1 MKKNLKKIY
10 KDILI
15 NIIFIIT
22 YFIIYFI
29 VTKNGKYIFAS
40 KMDFDMQ
47 HYVIPEYLREI
58 FYSTKNILPDF
69 AFNLGSGTNIYNLA
83 YYGLL
88 NPIVLISYLLP
99 KIKMLNYIIISMRI
113 VILLSTSLMYFY
125 LRKNKYS
132 YKVSFICAFLFLC
145 SSPLIFHSHRHI
157 MFIDYL
163 PFLLLGFFGIDRYIE
178 KKKSFLLIISVIL
191 IILTSYFFS
200 ISSLVVLTL
209 LGIYKYL
216 KNNKKTKIKDIF
228 NFTKG
233 LILRFM
239 PAILTTSIL
248 IIPTALALLNG
259 RGSNTGT
266 SFIKDLITPKNYL
279 LYDSYSIGLTSI
291 SIISIIYLI
300 FKGKKENKFLSIIIL
315 LCSIISIPALI
326 LNGFLYVNGKVFIT
340 FIPLVIIIIA
350 EFLTIIIPKIK
361 YNNIIIVYLIISSF
375 LICIYVN
382 QKDELVEE
390 NAEFLKVEETY
401 NNKINKTIGSD
412 DDIYRIKTDTLGKE
426 YINKVTNIHE
436 YKTSSYLSS
445 NNQLYN
451 NTYKKIFENPLPVR
465 NSLMITSSDNI
476 LFEIYSGEK
485 YKFTKNEYSN
495 IYDKIDKFN
504 DINIY
509 RNDLVLPIGYATNK
523 NININDYNKLKY
535 PDNVVNLLG
544 TSISK
549 EKTNTNI
556 KLSNEISNNYKI
568 VESNKI
574 TYKKTSDGYEV
585 KSKDNGT
592 LTITTDE
599 YLNNKLLFISFE
611 LSDRYNCMY
620 QDLSI
625 TINDNKNTL
634 TCKNWKYY
642 NDNKKFNYILTENNN
657 YLKIK
662 FTKGKYKIHNIKL
675 YTIDYNQLININK
688 DITPMT
694 IKKNNSS
701 SDKISGD
708 IKLLKNSY
716 FNLSIPYDKNF
727 IIKVDN
733 KIIKYEKT
741 NIGYIGFELKKGNHK
756 IEITY
761 NPQGKTLGIYLS
773 IIGLILIIITV
784 IYENRRKNE
793 K

>member
-29 VTKNGKYIFAS
+29 VTKNGKYIFAA
-40 KMDFDMQ
+40 KMDFDIQ
-47 HYVIPEYLREI
+47 HYVIPEYLREV
-58 FYSTKNILPDF
+58 FFSTNKILPNF

-113 VILLSTSLMYFY
+113 VVLSSTSLMYFY

-132 YKVSFICAFLFLC
+132 YKISFICAFLFLC
-145 SSPLIFHSHRHI
+145 SSPLIFHTHRHI

-178 KKKSFLLIISVIL
+178 KRKSFLLIISVIL

-216 KNNKKTKIKDIF
+216 KNNKKSKIKDIF

-233 LILRFM
+233 LILRFI

-266 SFIKDLITPKNYL
+266 NFIKDLLTPKNYL
-279 LYDSYSIGLTSI
+279 LYDTYSIGLTSI
-291 SIISIIYLI
+291 SLISIIYLI

-326 LNGFLYVNGKVFIT
+326 LNGFLYVNGKVFIA

-350 EFLTIIIPKIK
+350 EFLNTVIPKIK
-361 YNNIIIVYLIISSF
+361 HNNIIIMYLIISSF

-382 QKDELVEE
+382 QKDELVES
-390 NAEFLKVEETY
+390 NAEFLKVEEEY
-401 NNKINKTIGSD
+401 NNKINKIIRND

-451 NTYKKIFENPLPVR
+451 NTYKKVFENPLPVR

-476 LFEIYSGEK
+476 LFEIFSGEK

-495 IYDKIDKFN
+495 IYNKIDKFN

-544 TSISK
+544 TKISK
-549 EKTNTNI
+549 EKTNTKI
-556 KLSNEISNNYKI
+556 KLSNTIPNNYKL

-592 LTITTDE
+592 LTLTTDE
-599 YLNNKLLFISFE
+599 QLDNKLLFISFE

-625 TINDNKNTL
+625 TINNNKNTL

-642 NDNKKFNYILTENNN
+642 NDNKIFNYILTENNN
-657 YLKIK
+657 LQIK

-675 YTIDYNQLININK
+675 YTLDYNQIIDINK
-688 DITPMT
+688 EITPM
-694 IKKNNSS
+694 IIEKKNSS
-701 SDKISGD
+701 SDIITGK
-708 IKLLKNSY
+708 IKLLKDSY

-727 IIKVDN
+727 VIKINN
-733 KIIKYEKT
+733 KTIEYEKT
-741 NIGYIGFELKKGNHK
+741 NIGYIGFNLKKGNHK

-761 NPQGKTLGIYLS
+761 KPQGKTPGIYLS

-784 IYENRRKNE
+784 IYENRRTYE

>member
-29 VTKNGKYIFAS
+29 VTKNGKYIFAA
-40 KMDFDMQ
+40 KMDFDIQ
-47 HYVIPEYLREI
+47 HYVIPEYLREV
-58 FYSTKNILPDF
+58 FFSTNKILPNF

-113 VILLSTSLMYFY
+113 VVLSSTSLMYFY

-132 YKVSFICAFLFLC
+132 YKISFICAFLFLC
-145 SSPLIFHSHRHI
+145 SSPLIFHTHRHI

-163 PFLLLGFFGIDRYIE
+163 PFLLLGFFGIDKYIE

-216 KNNKKTKIKDIF
+216 KNNKKSKIKDIF

-233 LILRFM
+233 LILRFI

-266 SFIKDLITPKNYL
+266 NFIKDLLTPKNYL
-279 LYDSYSIGLTSI
+279 LYDTYSIGLTSI
-291 SIISIIYLI
+291 SLISIIYLI

-326 LNGFLYVNGKVFIT
+326 LNGFLYVNGKVFIA

-350 EFLTIIIPKIK
+350 EFLNTVIPKIK
-361 YNNIIIVYLIISSF
+361 HNNIIIMYLIISSF

-382 QKDELVEE
+382 QKDELVES
-390 NAEFLKVEETY
+390 NAEFLKVEEEY
-401 NNKINKTIGSD
+401 NNKINKNIKQD
-412 DDIYRIKTDTLGKE
+412 NDIYRIKTDTLGKE

-476 LFEIYSGEK
+476 LFEIFSGEK

-495 IYDKIDKFN
+495 IYNKIDKFN

-544 TSISK
+544 TKISK
-549 EKTNTNI
+549 EKTNTKI
-556 KLSNEISNNYKI
+556 KLSNTIPNNYKL

-592 LTITTDE
+592 LTLTTDE
-599 YLNNKLLFISFE
+599 QLDNKLLFISFE

-625 TINDNKNTL
+625 TINNNKNTL

-642 NDNKKFNYILTENNN
+642 NDNKIFNYILTENNN
-657 YLKIK
+657 LQIK

-675 YTIDYNQLININK
+675 YTLDYNQIIDINK
-688 DITPMT
+688 DITPM
-694 IKKNNSS
+694 IIEKKNSS
-701 SDKISGD
+701 SDIITGK
-708 IKLLKNSY
+708 IKLLKDSY

-727 IIKVDN
+727 VIKINN
-733 KIIKYEKT
+733 KTIEYEKT
-741 NIGYIGFELKKGNHK
+741 NIGYIGFNLKKGNHK

-761 NPQGKTLGIYLS
+761 KPQGKTPGIYLS

-784 IYENRRKNE
+784 IYENRRTYE

>member
-22 YFIIYFI
+22 YFIIYLI
-29 VTKNGKYIFAS
+29 VTKNGKYIFAA
-40 KMDFDMQ
+40 KMDFDIQ

-88 NPIVLISYLLP
+88 NPIILISYLLP

-113 VILLSTSLMYFY
+113 VVLLSTSLMYFY

-163 PFLLLGFFGIDRYIE
+163 PFLLLGFFGIDKYIE

-216 KNNKKTKIKDIF
+216 KNNKKSKIKDIF

-233 LILRFM
+233 LILRFI

-266 SFIKDLITPKNYL
+266 NFIKDLITPKNYL
-279 LYDSYSIGLTSI
+279 LYDTYSIGLTSI
-291 SIISIIYLI
+291 SLISIIYLI

-326 LNGFLYVNGKVFIT
+326 LNGFLYVNGKVFIA

-350 EFLTIIIPKIK
+350 EFLNIIIPKIK
-361 YNNIIIVYLIISSF
+361 HNNIIIMYLIISSF

-382 QKDELVEE
+382 QKDELVES
-390 NAEFLKVEETY
+390 NAEFLKVEEEY
-401 NNKINKTIGSD
+401 NNKINKIIKQD
-412 DDIYRIKTDTLGKE
+412 NDIYRIKTDTLGKE
-426 YINKVTNIHE
+426 YINKVTDVHE

-476 LFEIYSGEK
+476 LFEIFSGEK

-495 IYDKIDKFN
+495 IYKKIDKFN

-523 NININDYNKLKY
+523 NININDYNKLNY
-535 PDNVVNLLG
+535 PNNVVNLLG
-544 TSISK
+544 TRISK
-549 EKTNTNI
+549 ETTNTNI
-556 KLSNEISNNYKI
+556 KLSNTVPNSYKL

-592 LTITTDE
+592 LTLTTDE
-599 YLNNKLLFISFE
+599 NLKNKLLFISFE

-625 TINDNKNTL
+625 TINNNKNTL

-642 NDNKKFNYILTENNN
+642 NDNKIFNYILTENNN
-657 YLKIK
+657 LQIK
-662 FTKGKYKIHNIKL
+662 FTKGKYKIHKIKL
-675 YTIDYNQLININK
+675 YTLDYNQIIDINK
-688 DITPMT
+688 DITPM
-694 IKKNNSS
+694 IIEKKNSS
-701 SDKISGD
+701 SDIITGK
-708 IKLLKNSY
+708 IKLLKDSY

-727 IIKVDN
+727 VIKINN
-733 KIIKYEKT
+733 KTIKYEKT
-741 NIGYIGFELKKGNHK
+741 NIGYIGFNLKKGNHK

-761 NPQGKTLGIYLS
+761 KPQGKTPGIYLS

-784 IYENRRKNE
+784 VYENKKKN
-793 K
+793 

>member
-29 VTKNGKYIFAS
+29 VTKNGKYIFAA
-40 KMDFDMQ
+40 KMDFDIQ
-47 HYVIPEYLREI
+47 HYVIPEYLREV
-58 FYSTKNILPDF
+58 FFSTNKILPNF

-113 VILLSTSLMYFY
+113 VVLSSTSLMYFY

-132 YKVSFICAFLFLC
+132 YKISFICAFLFLC
-145 SSPLIFHSHRHI
+145 SSPLIFHTHRHI

-163 PFLLLGFFGIDRYIE
+163 PFLLLGFFGIDKYIE

-216 KNNKKTKIKDIF
+216 KNNKKSKIKDIF

-233 LILRFM
+233 LILRFI

-266 SFIKDLITPKNYL
+266 NFIKDLITPKNYL
-279 LYDSYSIGLTSI
+279 LYDTYSIGLTSI
-291 SIISIIYLI
+291 SLISIIYLI

-326 LNGFLYVNGKVFIT
+326 LNGFLYVNGKVFIA

-350 EFLTIIIPKIK
+350 EFLNTVIPKIK
-361 YNNIIIVYLIISSF
+361 HNNIIIMYLIISSF

-382 QKDELVEE
+382 QKDELVES
-390 NAEFLKVEETY
+390 NAEFLKVEEEY
-401 NNKINKTIGSD
+401 NNKINKNIKQD
-412 DDIYRIKTDTLGKE
+412 NDIYRIKTDTLGKE

-476 LFEIYSGEK
+476 LFEIFSGEK

-495 IYDKIDKFN
+495 IYNKIDKFN

-544 TSISK
+544 TKISK
-549 EKTNTNI
+549 EKTNTKI
-556 KLSNEISNNYKI
+556 KLSNTIPNNYKL

-592 LTITTDE
+592 LTLTTDE
-599 YLNNKLLFISFE
+599 QLDNKLLFISFE

-625 TINDNKNTL
+625 TINNNKNTL

-642 NDNKKFNYILTENNN
+642 NDNKIFNYILTENNN
-657 YLKIK
+657 LQIK

-675 YTIDYNQLININK
+675 YTLDYNQIIDINK
-688 DITPMT
+688 DITPM
-694 IKKNNSS
+694 IIEKKNSS
-701 SDKISGD
+701 SDIITGK
-708 IKLLKNSY
+708 IKLLKDSY

-727 IIKVDN
+727 VIKINN
-733 KIIKYEKT
+733 KTIEYEKT
-741 NIGYIGFELKKGNHK
+741 NIGYIGFNLKKGNHK

-761 NPQGKTLGIYLS
+761 KPQGKTPGIYLS

-784 IYENRRKNE
+784 IYENRRTYE

>member
-29 VTKNGKYIFAS
+29 VTKNGKYIFAA
-40 KMDFDMQ
+40 KMDFDIQ
-47 HYVIPEYLREI
+47 HYVIPEYLREV
-58 FYSTKNILPDF
+58 FFSTNKILPNF

-113 VILLSTSLMYFY
+113 VVLSSTSLMYFY

-132 YKVSFICAFLFLC
+132 YKISFICAFLFLC
-145 SSPLIFHSHRHI
+145 SSPLIFHTHRHI

-178 KKKSFLLIISVIL
+178 KRKSFLLIISVIL

-216 KNNKKTKIKDIF
+216 KNNKKSKIKDIF

-233 LILRFM
+233 LILRFI

-266 SFIKDLITPKNYL
+266 NFIKDLLTPKNYL
-279 LYDSYSIGLTSI
+279 LYDTYSIGLTSI
-291 SIISIIYLI
+291 SLISIIYLI

-326 LNGFLYVNGKVFIT
+326 LNGFLYVNGKVFIA

-350 EFLTIIIPKIK
+350 EFLNTVIPKIK
-361 YNNIIIVYLIISSF
+361 HNNIIIMYLIISSF

-382 QKDELVEE
+382 QKDELVES
-390 NAEFLKVEETY
+390 NAEFLKVEEEY
-401 NNKINKTIGSD
+401 NNKINKNIKQD
-412 DDIYRIKTDTLGKE
+412 NDIYRIKTDTLGKE

-476 LFEIYSGEK
+476 LFEIFSGEK

-495 IYDKIDKFN
+495 IYNKIDKFN

-544 TSISK
+544 TKISK
-549 EKTNTNI
+549 EKTNTKI
-556 KLSNEISNNYKI
+556 KLSNTIPNNYKL

-592 LTITTDE
+592 LTLTTDE
-599 YLNNKLLFISFE
+599 QLDNKLLFISFE

-625 TINDNKNTL
+625 TINNNKNTL

-642 NDNKKFNYILTENNN
+642 NDNKIFNYILTENNN
-657 YLKIK
+657 LQIK

-675 YTIDYNQLININK
+675 YTLDYNQIIDINK
-688 DITPMT
+688 DITPM
-694 IKKNNSS
+694 IIEKKNSS
-701 SDKISGD
+701 SDIITGK
-708 IKLLKNSY
+708 IKLLKDSY

-727 IIKVDN
+727 VIKINN
-733 KIIKYEKT
+733 KTIEYEKT
-741 NIGYIGFELKKGNHK
+741 NIGYIGFNLKKGNHK

-761 NPQGKTLGIYLS
+761 KPQGKTPGIYLS

-784 IYENRRKNE
+784 IYENRRTYE

>member
-29 VTKNGKYIFAS
+29 VTKNGKYIFAA
-40 KMDFDMQ
+40 KMDFDIQ
-47 HYVIPEYLREI
+47 HYVIPEYLREV
-58 FYSTKNILPDF
+58 FFSTNKILPNF

-113 VILLSTSLMYFY
+113 VVLSSTSLMYFY

-132 YKVSFICAFLFLC
+132 YKISFICAFLFLC
-145 SSPLIFHSHRHI
+145 SSPLIFHTHRHI

-200 ISSLVVLTL
+200 ISSLVVLLL

-216 KNNKKTKIKDIF
+216 KYNKQSKMKDIF
-228 NFTKG
+228 KYIKG
-233 LILRFM
+233 LILRFI

-266 SFIKDLITPKNYL
+266 SFIKDLLTPKNYL
-279 LYDSYSIGLTSI
+279 LYDTYSIGLTSI
-291 SIISIIYLI
+291 SLISIIYLI
-300 FKGKKENKFLSIIIL
+300 FKGKKENKILSIIIL
-315 LCSIISIPALI
+315 ICSIISIPALI
-326 LNGFLYVNGKVFIT
+326 LNGFLYVNGKVFIA

-350 EFLTIIIPKIK
+350 EFLNTVIPKIK
-361 YNNIIIVYLIISSF
+361 HNNIIIMYLIISSF

-382 QKDELVEE
+382 QKDELVEA
-390 NAEFLKVEETY
+390 NAEFLKVEEEY
-401 NNKINKTIGSD
+401 NNKINKIIKQD
-412 DDIYRIKTDTLGKE
+412 NDIYRIKTDTLGKE
-426 YINKVTNIHE
+426 YINKVIDVHE

-476 LFEIYSGEK
+476 LFEIFSGEK

-495 IYDKIDKFN
+495 IYKKIDKFN

-509 RNDLVLPIGYATNK
+509 KNDLVLPIGYATNK
-523 NININDYNKLKY
+523 NININDYNKLNY
-535 PDNVVNLLG
+535 PNNVVNLLG
-544 TSISK
+544 TRISK
-549 EKTNTNI
+549 ETTNTNI
-556 KLSNEISNNYKI
+556 KLSNTVPNNFKL

-592 LTITTDE
+592 LTLTTDE
-599 YLNNKLLFISFE
+599 QLDNKLLFISFE

-625 TINDNKNTL
+625 TINNNKNTL

-642 NDNKKFNYILTENNN
+642 NDNKIFNYILTENNN
-657 YLKIK
+657 LQIK

-675 YTIDYNQLININK
+675 YTLDYNQIIDINK
-688 DITPMT
+688 DITPM
-694 IKKNNSS
+694 IIEKKNSS
-701 SDKISGD
+701 SDIITGK
-708 IKLLKNSY
+708 IKLLKDSY

-727 IIKVDN
+727 VIKINN
-733 KIIKYEKT
+733 KTIKYEKT
-741 NIGYIGFELKKGNHK
+741 NIGYIGFNLKKGNHK

-761 NPQGKTLGIYLS
+761 KPQGKTPGIYLS
-773 IIGLILIIITV
+773 IIGLIFIIITV
-784 IYENRRKNE
+784 IYENRRTYE

>member
-29 VTKNGKYIFAS
+29 VTKNGKYIFAA
-40 KMDFDMQ
+40 KMDFDIQ
-47 HYVIPEYLREI
+47 HYVIPEYLREV
-58 FYSTKNILPDF
+58 FFSTNKILPNF

-113 VILLSTSLMYFY
+113 VVLSSTSLMYFY

-132 YKVSFICAFLFLC
+132 YKISFICAFLFLC
-145 SSPLIFHSHRHI
+145 SSPLIFHTHRHI

-178 KKKSFLLIISVIL
+178 KRKSFLLIISVIL

-216 KNNKKTKIKDIF
+216 KNNKKSKIKDIF

-233 LILRFM
+233 LILRFI

-266 SFIKDLITPKNYL
+266 NFIKDLLTPKNYL
-279 LYDSYSIGLTSI
+279 LYDTYSIGLTSI
-291 SIISIIYLI
+291 SLISIIYLI

-326 LNGFLYVNGKVFIT
+326 LNGFLYVNGKVFIA

-350 EFLTIIIPKIK
+350 EFLNTVIPKIK
-361 YNNIIIVYLIISSF
+361 HNNIIIMYLIISSF

-382 QKDELVEE
+382 QKDELVES
-390 NAEFLKVEETY
+390 NAEFLKVEEEY
-401 NNKINKTIGSD
+401 NNKINKIIRND

-451 NTYKKIFENPLPVR
+451 NTYKKVFENPLPVR

-476 LFEIYSGEK
+476 LFEIFSGEK

-495 IYDKIDKFN
+495 IYNKIDKFN

-544 TSISK
+544 TKISK
-549 EKTNTNI
+549 EKTNTKI
-556 KLSNEISNNYKI
+556 KLSNTIPNNYKL

-592 LTITTDE
+592 LTLTTDE
-599 YLNNKLLFISFE
+599 QLDNKLLFISFE

-625 TINDNKNTL
+625 TINNNKNTL

-642 NDNKKFNYILTENNN
+642 NDNKIFNYILTENNN
-657 YLKIK
+657 LQIK

-675 YTIDYNQLININK
+675 YTLDYNQIIDINK
-688 DITPMT
+688 DITPM
-694 IKKNNSS
+694 IIEKKNSS
-701 SDKISGD
+701 SDIITGK
-708 IKLLKNSY
+708 IKLLKDSY

-727 IIKVDN
+727 VIKINN
-733 KIIKYEKT
+733 KTIEYEKT
-741 NIGYIGFELKKGNHK
+741 NIGYIGFNLKKGNHK

-761 NPQGKTLGIYLS
+761 KPQGKTPGIYLS

-784 IYENRRKNE
+784 IYENRRTYE

>member
-29 VTKNGKYIFAS
+29 VTKNGKYIFAA
-40 KMDFDMQ
+40 KMDFDIQ
-47 HYVIPEYLREI
+47 HYVIPEYLREV
-58 FYSTKNILPDF
+58 FFSTNKILPNF

-113 VILLSTSLMYFY
+113 VVLSSTSLMYFY

-132 YKVSFICAFLFLC
+132 YKISFICAFLFLC
-145 SSPLIFHSHRHI
+145 SSPLIFHTHRHI

-178 KKKSFLLIISVIL
+178 KRKSFLLIISVIL

-216 KNNKKTKIKDIF
+216 KNNKKSKIKDIF

-233 LILRFM
+233 LILRFI

-266 SFIKDLITPKNYL
+266 NFIKDLLTPKNYL
-279 LYDSYSIGLTSI
+279 LYDTYSIGLTSI
-291 SIISIIYLI
+291 SLISIIYLI

-326 LNGFLYVNGKVFIT
+326 LNGFLYVNGKVFIA

-350 EFLTIIIPKIK
+350 EFLNTVIPKIK
-361 YNNIIIVYLIISSF
+361 HNNIIIMYLIISSF

-382 QKDELVEE
+382 QKDELVES
-390 NAEFLKVEETY
+390 NAEFLKVEEEY
-401 NNKINKTIGSD
+401 NNKINKIIRND

-495 IYDKIDKFN
+495 IYNKIDKFN

-544 TSISK
+544 TKISK
-549 EKTNTNI
+549 EKTNTKI
-556 KLSNEISNNYKI
+556 KLSNTIPNNYKL

-592 LTITTDE
+592 LTLTTDE
-599 YLNNKLLFISFE
+599 QLDNKLLFISFE

-625 TINDNKNTL
+625 TINNNKNTL

-642 NDNKKFNYILTENNN
+642 NDNKIFNYILTENNN
-657 YLKIK
+657 LQIK

-675 YTIDYNQLININK
+675 YTLDYNQIIDINK
-688 DITPMT
+688 DITPM
-694 IKKNNSS
+694 IIEKKNSS
-701 SDKISGD
+701 SDIITGK
-708 IKLLKNSY
+708 IKLLKDSY

-727 IIKVDN
+727 VIKINN
-733 KIIKYEKT
+733 KTIEYEKT
-741 NIGYIGFELKKGNHK
+741 NIGYIGFNLKKGNHK

-761 NPQGKTLGIYLS
+761 KPQGKTPGIYLS

-784 IYENRRKNE
+784 IYENRRTYE

>member
-22 YFIIYFI
+22 YFIIYLI
-29 VTKNGKYIFAS
+29 VTKNGKYIFAA
-40 KMDFDMQ
+40 KMDFDIQ

-88 NPIVLISYLLP
+88 NPIILISYLLP

-113 VILLSTSLMYFY
+113 VVLLSTSLMYFY

-163 PFLLLGFFGIDRYIE
+163 PFLLLGFFGIDKYIE

-216 KNNKKTKIKDIF
+216 KNNKKSKIKDIF

-233 LILRFM
+233 LILRFI

-266 SFIKDLITPKNYL
+266 NFIKDLITPKNYL
-279 LYDSYSIGLTSI
+279 LYDTYSIGLTSI
-291 SIISIIYLI
+291 SLISIIYLI

-326 LNGFLYVNGKVFIT
+326 LNGFLYVNGKVFIA

-350 EFLTIIIPKIK
+350 EFLNIIIPKIK
-361 YNNIIIVYLIISSF
+361 HNNIIIMYLIISSF

-382 QKDELVEE
+382 QKDELVES
-390 NAEFLKVEETY
+390 NAEFLKVEEEY
-401 NNKINKTIGSD
+401 NNKINKIIKQD
-412 DDIYRIKTDTLGKE
+412 NDIYRIKTDTLGKE
-426 YINKVTNIHE
+426 YINKVTDVHE

-476 LFEIYSGEK
+476 LFEIFSGEK

-495 IYDKIDKFN
+495 IYKKIDKFN

-523 NININDYNKLKY
+523 NININDYNKLNY
-535 PDNVVNLLG
+535 PNNVINLLG
-544 TSISK
+544 TRISK
-549 EKTNTNI
+549 ETTNTNI
-556 KLSNEISNNYKI
+556 KLSNTVPNSYKL
-568 VESNKI
+568 VKSNKI

-592 LTITTDE
+592 LTLTTDE
-599 YLNNKLLFISFE
+599 NLKNKLLFISFE

-625 TINDNKNTL
+625 TINNNKNTL

-642 NDNKKFNYILTENNN
+642 NDNKIFNYILTENNN
-657 YLKIK
+657 LQIK

-675 YTIDYNQLININK
+675 YTLDYNQIIDINK
-688 DITPMT
+688 DITPM
-694 IKKNNSS
+694 IIEKKNSS
-701 SDKISGD
+701 SDIITGK
-708 IKLLKNSY
+708 IKLLKDSY

-727 IIKVDN
+727 VIKINN
-733 KIIKYEKT
+733 KTIKYEKT
-741 NIGYIGFELKKGNHK
+741 NIGYIGFNLKKGNHK

-761 NPQGKTLGIYLS
+761 KPQGKTPGIYLS

-784 IYENRRKNE
+784 VYENKKKN
-793 K
+793 

>member
-22 YFIIYFI
+22 YFIIYLI
-29 VTKNGKYIFAS
+29 VTKNGKYIFAA
-40 KMDFDMQ
+40 KMDFDIQ

-88 NPIVLISYLLP
+88 NPIILISYLLP

-113 VILLSTSLMYFY
+113 VVLLSTSLMYFY

-163 PFLLLGFFGIDRYIE
+163 PFLLLGFFGIDKYIE

-216 KNNKKTKIKDIF
+216 KNNKKSKIKDIF

-233 LILRFM
+233 LILRFI

-266 SFIKDLITPKNYL
+266 NFIKDLITPKNYL
-279 LYDSYSIGLTSI
+279 LYDTYSIGLTSI
-291 SIISIIYLI
+291 SLISIIYLI

-326 LNGFLYVNGKVFIT
+326 LNGFLYVNGKVFIA

-350 EFLTIIIPKIK
+350 EFLNIIIPKIK
-361 YNNIIIVYLIISSF
+361 HNNIIIMYLIISSF

-382 QKDELVEE
+382 QKDELVES
-390 NAEFLKVEETY
+390 NAEFLKVEEEY
-401 NNKINKTIGSD
+401 NNKINKIIKQD
-412 DDIYRIKTDTLGKE
+412 NDIYRIKTDTLGKE
-426 YINKVTNIHE
+426 YINKVTDVHE

-476 LFEIYSGEK
+476 LFEIFSGEK

-495 IYDKIDKFN
+495 IYKKIDKFN

-523 NININDYNKLKY
+523 NININDYNKLNY
-535 PDNVVNLLG
+535 PNNVVNLLG
-544 TSISK
+544 TRISK
-549 EKTNTNI
+549 ETTNTNI
-556 KLSNEISNNYKI
+556 KLSNTVPNSYKL
-568 VESNKI
+568 VKSNKI

-592 LTITTDE
+592 LTLTTDE
-599 YLNNKLLFISFE
+599 NLKNKLLFISFE

-625 TINDNKNTL
+625 TINNNKNTL

-642 NDNKKFNYILTENNN
+642 NDNKIFNYILTENNN
-657 YLKIK
+657 LQIK
-662 FTKGKYKIHNIKL
+662 FTKGKYKIHKIKL
-675 YTIDYNQLININK
+675 YTLDYNQIIDINK
-688 DITPMT
+688 DITPM
-694 IKKNNSS
+694 IIEKKNSS
-701 SDKISGD
+701 SDIITGK
-708 IKLLKNSY
+708 IKLLKDSY

-727 IIKVDN
+727 VIKINN
-733 KIIKYEKT
+733 KTIKYEKT
-741 NIGYIGFELKKGNHK
+741 NIGYIGFNLKKGNHK

-761 NPQGKTLGIYLS
+761 KPQGKTPGIYLS

-784 IYENRRKNE
+784 VYENKKKN
-793 K
+793 

>member
-29 VTKNGKYIFAS
+29 VTKNGKYIFAA
-40 KMDFDMQ
+40 KMDFDIQ
-47 HYVIPEYLREI
+47 HYVIPEYLREV
-58 FYSTKNILPDF
+58 FFSTNKILPNF

-113 VILLSTSLMYFY
+113 VVLSSTSLMYFY

-132 YKVSFICAFLFLC
+132 YKISFICAFLFLC
-145 SSPLIFHSHRHI
+145 SSPLIFHTHRHI

-178 KKKSFLLIISVIL
+178 KRKSFLLIISVIL

-216 KNNKKTKIKDIF
+216 KNNKKSKIKDIF

-233 LILRFM
+233 LILRFI

-266 SFIKDLITPKNYL
+266 NFIKDLLTPKNYL
-279 LYDSYSIGLTSI
+279 LYDTYSIGLTSI
-291 SIISIIYLI
+291 SLISIIYLI

-326 LNGFLYVNGKVFIT
+326 LNGFLYVNGKVFIA

-350 EFLTIIIPKIK
+350 EFLNTVIPKIK
-361 YNNIIIVYLIISSF
+361 HNNIIIMYLIISSF

-382 QKDELVEE
+382 QKDELVES
-390 NAEFLKVEETY
+390 NAEFLKVEEEY
-401 NNKINKTIGSD
+401 NNKINKIIKQD
-412 DDIYRIKTDTLGKE
+412 NDIYRIKTDTLGKE

-476 LFEIYSGEK
+476 LFEIFSGEK

-495 IYDKIDKFN
+495 IYNKIDKFN

-544 TSISK
+544 TKISK
-549 EKTNTNI
+549 EKTNTKI
-556 KLSNEISNNYKI
+556 KLSNTIPNNYKL

-592 LTITTDE
+592 LTLTTDE
-599 YLNNKLLFISFE
+599 QLDNKLLFISFE

-625 TINDNKNTL
+625 TINNNKNTL

-642 NDNKKFNYILTENNN
+642 NDNKIFNYILTENNN
-657 YLKIK
+657 LQIK

-675 YTIDYNQLININK
+675 YTLDYNQIIDINK
-688 DITPMT
+688 DITPM
-694 IKKNNSS
+694 IIEKKNSS
-701 SDKISGD
+701 SDIITGK
-708 IKLLKNSY
+708 IKLLKDSY

-727 IIKVDN
+727 VIKINN
-733 KIIKYEKT
+733 KTIEYEKT
-741 NIGYIGFELKKGNHK
+741 NIGYIGFNLKKGNHK

-761 NPQGKTLGIYLS
+761 KPQGKTPGIYLS

-784 IYENRRKNE
+784 IYENRRTYE

>member
-22 YFIIYFI
+22 YFIIYLI
-29 VTKNGKYIFAS
+29 VTKNGKYIFAA
-40 KMDFDMQ
+40 KMDFDIQ

-88 NPIVLISYLLP
+88 NPIILISYLLP

-113 VILLSTSLMYFY
+113 VVLLSTSLMYFY

-216 KNNKKTKIKDIF
+216 KNNKKSKIKDIF

-233 LILRFM
+233 LILRFI

-266 SFIKDLITPKNYL
+266 NFIKDLITPKNYL
-279 LYDSYSIGLTSI
+279 LYDTYSIGLTSI
-291 SIISIIYLI
+291 SLISIIYLI

-326 LNGFLYVNGKVFIT
+326 LNGFLYVNGKVFIA

-350 EFLTIIIPKIK
+350 EFLNIIIPKIK
-361 YNNIIIVYLIISSF
+361 HNNIIIMYLIISSF

-382 QKDELVEE
+382 QKDELVES
-390 NAEFLKVEETY
+390 NAEFLKVEEEY
-401 NNKINKTIGSD
+401 NNKINKIIKQD
-412 DDIYRIKTDTLGKE
+412 NDIYRIKTDTLGKE
-426 YINKVTNIHE
+426 YINKVTDVHE

-476 LFEIYSGEK
+476 LFEIFSGEK

-495 IYDKIDKFN
+495 IYKKIDKFN

-523 NININDYNKLKY
+523 NININDYNKLNY
-535 PDNVVNLLG
+535 PNNVINLLG
-544 TSISK
+544 TRISK
-549 EKTNTNI
+549 ETTNTNI
-556 KLSNEISNNYKI
+556 KLSNTVPNSYKL

-592 LTITTDE
+592 LTLTTDE
-599 YLNNKLLFISFE
+599 NLKNKLLFISFE

-625 TINDNKNTL
+625 TINNNKNTL

-642 NDNKKFNYILTENNN
+642 NDNKIFNYILTENNN
-657 YLKIK
+657 LQIK

-675 YTIDYNQLININK
+675 YTLDYNQIIDINK
-688 DITPMT
+688 DITPM
-694 IKKNNSS
+694 IIEKKNSS
-701 SDKISGD
+701 SDIITGK
-708 IKLLKNSY
+708 IKLLKDSY

-727 IIKVDN
+727 VIKINN
-733 KIIKYEKT
+733 KTIKYEKT
-741 NIGYIGFELKKGNHK
+741 NIGYIGFNLKKGNHK

-761 NPQGKTLGIYLS
+761 KPQGKTPGIYLS

-784 IYENRRKNE
+784 VYENKKKN
-793 K
+793 